1 MKRFLSL
8 YPFLSAGTVQA
19 ALALAVALGLHLTA
33 AQTGSIE
40 AAAAAVLA
48 LLVATT
54 ARPVPVPL
62 LTGALTAIGAL
73 LVAFRVPHIDS
84 GEVSAAVAFLAAV
97 LSGVGHLAATPAL
110 TLREQAKRRAAAQ
123 ESRM

>member
-1 MKRFLSL
+1 MRRFLLL

-19 ALALAVALGLHLTA
+19 LLALAVALGLHLTA
-33 AQTGSIE
+33 VQTGAVE
-40 AAAAAVLA
+40 AAAAAILA
-48 LLVATT
+48 LWVARA

-73 LVAFRVPHIDS
+73 LVAFRVSHVTS

-110 TLREQAKRRAAAQ
+110 TLREQAKRRAAPQ

>member
-1 MKRFLSL
+1 MRRFLSL
-8 YPFLSAGTVQA
+8 YPFLSAGTAQA

-33 AQTGSIE
+33 AQTGAAE
-40 AAAAAVLA
+40 AAAAAILA
-48 LLVATT
+48 LWVARA

-73 LVAFRVPHIDS
+73 LVSFRVPHVDS
-84 GEVSAAVAFLAAV
+84 GEVSAAVAFLAAI

-110 TLREQAKRRAAAQ
+110 TLREQAKRRAAAR
-123 ESRM
+123 EAHM